1 MLVLYDDVKKASWEY
16 LEEEALRKLLLFLN
30 TKEPKL
36 IKFLQSFWGAQQRAI
51 TYKELR
57 SAILNGRLSEDML
70 NEWRQDYSRFV
81 VTHVAPLWHDAMKAA
96 NHPIERYGTTWIFD
110 TDTPAVR
117 EWTNKNAARFVTR
130 SSADQI
136 RAIREVVKRATQ
148 LNTLNVD
155 TLAHVIRPMVGLTYQ
170 QSIANM
176 NYFQK
181 MLDSGMKESKAIEN
195 SIKYSARQNRY
206 RAMMISRTE
215 LAFAYNQGSY
225 MGTIQAMDYGLLGHT
240 VKKWCTAE
248 DERVCDVCG
257 ALEGEEF
264 EMMDD
269 ITYEDTNNPG
279 SFKRING
286 KLKHNS
292 VGKVPPAHP
301 HCRCTVLYIE
311 KTPPI
316 YDGSNRQQLVVN
328 INDDG
333 EIVLDSVTNY

>member
-1 MLVLYDDVKKASWEY
+1 LLVLYDDVQKASWED
-16 LEEEALRKLLLFLN
+16 LEEVALRKLLLYLD

-57 SAILNGRLSEDML
+57 QAILRGSLNEEML

-81 VTHVAPLWHDAMKAA
+81 ITHVAPLWLDAMKAA
-96 NHPIERYGTTWIFD
+96 NHPIDRYD
-110 TDTPAVR
+110 THWTYNVYKPAVQ

-130 SSADQI
+130 STNDQI
-136 RAIREVVKRATQ
+136 MAIREVVKRATQ

-155 TLAHVIRPMVGLTYQ
+155 TLAQVIRPMVGLDYR

-181 MLDSGMKESKAIEN
+181 MLDSGVKESKAIEN
-195 SIKYSARQNRY
+195 SIKYSARQNRH
-206 RAMMISRTE
+206 RAMRIARTE
-215 LAFAYNQGSY
+215 LSFAYNQGSL
-225 MGTIQAMDYGLLGHT
+225 MGTVQAMNEGLLGHT

-257 ALEGEEF
+257 ALEGVEF
-264 EMMDD
+264 EIDSD
-269 ITYEDTNNPG
+269 ITYEDKKNPG

-286 KLKHNS
+286 KLQHNS
-292 VGKVPPAHP
+292 VGKAPPAHP
-301 HCRCTVLYIE
+301 HCRCTLLYIE
-311 KTPPI
+311 KSPPI
-316 YDGSNRQQLVVN
+316 YDGSKHQEIAVN
-328 INDDG
+328 ISDDG
-333 EIVLDSVTNY
+333 EIIIDPH